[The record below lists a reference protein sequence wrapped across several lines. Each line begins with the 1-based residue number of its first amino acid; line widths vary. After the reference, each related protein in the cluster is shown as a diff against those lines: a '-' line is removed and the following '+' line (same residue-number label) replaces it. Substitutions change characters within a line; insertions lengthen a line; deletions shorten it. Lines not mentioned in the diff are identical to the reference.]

1 MRRDDIAENPP
12 EWAPRLLLMIFATK
26 CFLES
31 KNPRPRSHP
40 RQCQQHFCRYCQR
53 ILTDLQL
60 SKCTY
65 YKFSLEVAKDVF
77 VWFPRSRGSVDNFS
91 DFPPMMPDL
100 PETLLAE
107 GKFNQ
112 VLVNDDLKYFVFEV
126 GGRIRN
132 EC

>member
-1 MRRDDIAENPP
+1 MRRDDIAETPP

-40 RQCQQHFCRYCQR
+40 NSVNNISANTARDYIQTCNYQNALICRGCKR
-53 ILTDLQL
+53 CICL
-60 SKCTY
+60 
-65 YKFSLEVAKDVF
+65 
-77 VWFPRSRGSVDNFS
+77 FPRSRGSVDNFS

-112 VLVNDDLKYFVFEV
+112 VLVNDDLVYFVFGV

>member
-1 MRRDDIAENPP
+1 MSS
-12 EWAPRLLLMIFATK
+12 PRNSVNNISADTAR
-26 CFLES
+26 EY
-31 KNPRPRSHP
+31 RPAIIKM
-40 RQCQQHFCRYCQR
+40 HF
-53 ILTDLQL
+53 
-60 SKCTY
+60 Y

>member
-1 MRRDDIAENPP
+1 MSTTFLPILPEN
-12 EWAPRLLLMIFATK
+12 TY
-26 CFLES
+26 
-31 KNPRPRSHP
+31 RPA
-40 RQCQQHFCRYCQR
+40 
-53 ILTDLQL
+53 IK

-65 YKFSLEVAKDVF
+65 YKLSLEIAKDVF
-77 VWFPRSRGSVDNFS
+77 VCFPRSRGSVDNFS

-132 EC
+132 KC

>member
-1 MRRDDIAENPP
+1 MSTTFLPILPEN
-12 EWAPRLLLMIFATK
+12 
-26 CFLES
+26 
-31 KNPRPRSHP
+31 
-40 RQCQQHFCRYCQR
+40 
-53 ILTDLQL
+53 TDLQS

-65 YKFSLEVAKDVF
+65 YKS
-77 VWFPRSRGSVDNFS
+77 RSRGSVDNFS